1 MKKDYAY
8 IALLDDETTKIVLS
22 VQNHL
27 IKEYGK
33 SSPGWP
39 PHITVTRG
47 NLLTQEELEQ
57 VKIKLSSLKN
67 IQPVTVTIGGFFF
80 KNKSEDIY
88 SLRIIIQPNTI
99 LQNLS
104 HNVTDITSCFE
115 TIEPVPEKQD
125 YWITVGEKISGAE
138 IESLQ
143 KYLNTVTI
151 PSEIIISSCSI
162 FYSTFNE
169 DALNKAYEIERFNFE
184 I

>member
-8 IALLDDETTKIVLS
+8 IALLDDETTKIILS
-22 VQNHL
+22 VRNYL

-57 VKIKLSSLKN
+57 VKIKFSSLEN
-67 IQPVTVTIGGFFF
+67 LQPFTVTTGGFFF
-80 KNKSEDIY
+80 KKKSEDTY
-88 SLRIIIQPNTI
+88 SLRIIIQPNPI

-104 HNVTDITSCFE
+104 HTVTDITSSFE
-115 TIEPVPEKQD
+115 TITPVPEKQE

-151 PSEIIISSCSI
+151 PSEISISSCSI
-162 FYSTFNE
+162 FYSTFND
-169 DALNKAYEIERFNFE
+169 DAFNKAHEIESFNFE